1 MSLDLG
7 RTALQ
12 IDEMASELS
21 SRQTEGHLRIQK
33 ALAAV
38 GSFDLAA
45 NQRKR
50 LESKGTMAW
59 SVPGIPDD
67 PGARYSPPPTPD
79 DFSVVGADGSHI
91 DVDRHLPARCYLINT
106 GVAALTYGSRP
117 DARLDS
123 EPRLYAGADD
133 LVLRDAGLRHRE
145 QVIEGTV
152 LGAKRTVEEIKAL
165 VSAVRQVP
173 PELPTLAIMD
183 GSLIMLG
190 LIGRG
195 YDDFVRDR
203 LIGEGFVA
211 ALDELK
217 AMAADRPLVVASY
230 ISLPRSAE
238 VVNALRLELCPYEVA
253 RCDQFCAALGPGQRP
268 CDAGTMDVRDRE
280 VYAEVLE
287 PGERSAVFESPSPL
301 VESYYRDHGLFF
313 FYVNVGAEIGRV
325 EVPSW
330 VARDEASLGLTH
342 SLIVDQCRRG
352 PGYPVALTE
361 AHEQAVVTG
370 ADRRY
375 FTELVENALNGR
387 NLPVHNSEKSRA
399 KRLRRL

>member
-12 IDEMASELS
+12 IDSMASELS
-21 SRQTEGHLRIQK
+21 SRQTERRLRLQK

-38 GSFDLAA
+38 GSFDVAA

-50 LESKGTMAW
+50 RESKATLAW
-59 SVPGIPDD
+59 SVPGILDG
-67 PGARYSPPPTPD
+67 PGARYSPPPIPD

-91 DVDRHLPARCYLINT
+91 DVDRHIPARCYLINT
-106 GVAALTYGSRP
+106 GVAVLTYGSRP
-117 DARLDS
+117 DARLDN

-133 LVLRDAGLRHRE
+133 LVLRDAGVRHRE
-145 QVIEGTV
+145 QAIEGTV
-152 LGAKRTVEEIKAL
+152 LGAKRTVEEIYAL
-165 VSAVRQVP
+165 IRTVRQVP
-173 PELPTLAIMD
+173 PEVPTLAIMD

-190 LIGRG
+190 LIGS
-195 YDDFVRDR
+195 YQAFVRDQ

-211 ALDELK
+211 ALDELR
-217 AMAADRPLVVASY
+217 AMAADRQLAVASY
-230 ISLPRSAE
+230 TSLPRSAE
-238 VVNALRLELCPYEVA
+238 VVNALRLELCPYETA
-253 RCDQFCAALGPGQRP
+253 RCDQLCGALVPAQRP
-268 CDAGTMDVRDRE
+268 CDAGTLGLRDRD

-287 PGERSAVFESPSPL
+287 PGERSAVFESSSPL
-301 VESYYRDHGLFF
+301 VESYYREHGLFF
-313 FYVNVGAEIGRV
+313 FYVNVGEEIGRV

-330 VARDEASLGLTH
+330 VARDERSLGLAH
-342 SLIVDQCRRG
+342 SLVVDQCRRG

-375 FTELVENALNGR
+375 FTELVENALNGQ
-387 NLPVHNSEKSRA
+387 NLPIYNSEKSRA